1 MRERVSNRRF
11 HPGSSGETTMSADPK
26 EPPGDPVAA
35 WRFETFFEV
44 SLDML
49 CVRDRE
55 GRFVKVN
62 QAWEASLGYSPQE
75 LEGSYLLPLIH
86 PDDVAETLEE
96 MKRVRA
102 EGQGMARFINR
113 YRHRDGSYRHLEWRA
128 RQVDEFVFAVARDV
142 TERISAELEQARL
155 AAQLEAER
163 ARLAAVQT
171 VAKIGSWETDLCTLE
186 VKWSAETHRI
196 FETDPET
203 FRPQHQDFL
212 DLVHPEDRERVAAAF
227 LLSLQNRSDIAIEHR
242 LLLPGGRIKF
252 VEERWRSVV
261 DDSGA
266 PLRAIGTCQ
275 DITERREMQESNR
288 LQLQAALSATEAI
301 LDNSHD
307 VICTIDGD
315 GRFVRVN
322 RRAEQLWGYEAGE
335 LVGVDFVELVHP
347 DDRQATMSVAARAM
361 AGSPAGGHMNR
372 YLCKDGR
379 SIPMM
384 WSATWSEAHQMIF
397 AVARDM
403 REHISAEDRLRQSQ
417 KMAAVGRLTGGVAH
431 DFNNLLTV
439 IIGSMEELTEAL
451 SNAPEKQAMGQLAL
465 DAAEKGAELISRLLA
480 YSRNQPLAP
489 EAVDCNKLLEGVQ
502 EMVRRTFTEDIEVV
516 IDPAAG
522 ELYCLADATQLTTAL
537 LNLCI
542 NARDAMPE
550 GGKLTIRAARKPGKR
565 DRGEGA
571 DDERESYAV
580 LTVEDTGQGM
590 SEETKERAA
599 EPFFTTKTV
608 GKGSG
613 LGLSMVYGF
622 VSQSGGRLQIES
634 ELGSGA
640 SVSIYLPETQPGAVP
655 AAAGDAPPSPV
666 AASILLVEDDD
677 MIRSQVER
685 QLRALGHSVTTASDG
700 VEALVLLAGSPGFD
714 LLLTDIVMPNGVSGH
729 ELADRARVLNPGLRV
744 LLTSG
749 HSEDAILRR
758 AGKQAG
764 DAFLAKPYRR
774 ADLEQKIAR
783 LLAPAG
789 PATP

>member
-1 MRERVSNRRF
+1 
-11 HPGSSGETTMSADPK
+11 MSADPK

-35 WRFETFFEV
+35 WRFETFFDV

-62 QAWEASLGYSPQE
+62 QAWEASLGYTPQE
-75 LEGSYLLPLIH
+75 LEGAYILPLIH
-86 PDDVAETLEE
+86 PDDLEKTHAEME
-96 MKRVRA
+96 RVRA
-102 EGQGMARFINR
+102 EGQGIPRFINR
-113 YRHRDGSYRHLEWRA
+113 YRRRDGSYRHLEWRA
-128 RQVDEFVFAVARDV
+128 RQVGDFVFAVARDV
-142 TERISAELEQARL
+142 TDRIAGELEQARL
-155 AAQLEAER
+155 AAQLERER

-171 VAKIGSWETDLCTLE
+171 VAKIGSWETDLSTLE

-203 FRPQHQDFL
+203 FRPIHQDFL
-212 DLVHPEDRERVAAAF
+212 DMVHPEDRDRVAAAF
-227 LLSLQNRSDIAIEHR
+227 LSSLQDRSDAAIEHR

-252 VEERWRSVV
+252 VEERWQSVA
-261 DDSGA
+261 DEAGR

-275 DITERREMQESNR
+275 DITERHEMQECNR
-288 LQLQAALSATEAI
+288 RQLQAALSATEAI

-322 RRAEQLWGYEAGE
+322 RRAEQLWGYEAEE
-335 LVGVDFVELVHP
+335 LVGVDFVALVHP
-347 DDRQATMSVAARAM
+347 DDRKATMSVTAQIM

-372 YLCKDGR
+372 YLCKDGG

-384 WSATWSEAHQMIF
+384 WSATWSETHQMIF

-451 SNAPEKQAMGQLAL
+451 SGAPEKQAMGQLAL

-489 EAVDCNKLLEGVQ
+489 EAVDCNRLLEGVQ
-502 EMVRRTFTEDIEVV
+502 EMVRRTFTEDIEVI
-516 IDPAAG
+516 IDPAPG

-550 GGKLTIRAARKPGKR
+550 GGKLTIRAGRKPGKR
-565 DRGEGA
+565 GRDEGA
-571 DDERESYAV
+571 DEESESYAV

-590 SEETKERAA
+590 SAETRERAA

-640 SVSIYLPETQPGAVP
+640 SVSIYLPETPPGAIAA
-655 AAAGDAPPSPV
+655 AAAGDALPSPS
-666 AASILLVEDDD
+666 AARILLVEDDD

-700 VEALVLLAGSPGFD
+700 VEALSLLAGSPGFD

-729 ELADRARVLNPGLRV
+729 ELADRARALNPGMRV

-774 ADLEQKIAR
+774 ADLERKIAG

-789 PATP
+789 AAPP

>member
-1 MRERVSNRRF
+1 
-11 HPGSSGETTMSADPK
+11 MSADPK
-26 EPPGDPVAA
+26 EPPGDPAAA

-55 GRFVKVN
+55 GRFAKVN
-62 QAWEASLGYSPQE
+62 QAWEASLGYSPKE
-75 LEGSYLLPLIH
+75 LEGAYLLPLIH
-86 PDDVAETLEE
+86 PDDVAKTLEE
-96 MKRVRA
+96 MERVRA
-102 EGQGMARFINR
+102 EGQGIARFINR

-128 RQVDEFVFAVARDV
+128 RQVDDFVFAVARDV
-142 TERISAELEQARL
+142 TDRISAELEQARL
-155 AAQLEAER
+155 TAQLERER

-186 VKWSAETHRI
+186 IKWSAETHRI

-203 FRPQHQDFL
+203 FQPLHQDFL
-212 DLVHPEDRERVAAAF
+212 DFVHPEDRERVAQAF
-227 LLSLQNRSDIAIEHR
+227 LLSLQNRSDIVVEHR

-261 DDSGA
+261 DDAGT

-275 DITERREMQESNR
+275 DITERHEMQESNR

-307 VICTIDGD
+307 VICTIDGH

-347 DDRQATMSVAARAM
+347 DDREATMSVAAQIM

-372 YLCKDGR
+372 YLCKGGE

-451 SNAPEKQAMGQLAL
+451 SDAPEKQAMGQLAL

-516 IDPAAG
+516 IDPAPG

-565 DRGEGA
+565 GRGEGA
-571 DDERESYAV
+571 DDESESYAV

-590 SEETKERAA
+590 SAETKERAA

-640 SVSIYLPETQPGAVP
+640 SVSIYLPETQPDAVAVVAGGAL
-655 AAAGDAPPSPV
+655 PSP
-666 AASILLVEDDD
+666 ARARILLVEDDD

-700 VEALVLLAGSPGFD
+700 VEALSLLAGSPRFD
-714 LLLTDIVMPNGVSGH
+714 LLLTDVVMPNGISGH
-729 ELADRARVLNPGLRV
+729 ELADRARALNPGMRV

-758 AGKQAG
+758 AGKQVG

-774 ADLEQKIAR
+774 AELERKIAR

-789 PATP
+789 PERR